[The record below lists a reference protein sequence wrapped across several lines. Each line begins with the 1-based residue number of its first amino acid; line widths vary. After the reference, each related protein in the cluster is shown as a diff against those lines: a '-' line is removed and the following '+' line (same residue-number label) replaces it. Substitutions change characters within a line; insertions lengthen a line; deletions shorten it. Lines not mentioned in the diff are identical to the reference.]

1 MVGECIETKEH
12 RTDLEKQKTAEG
24 AAHFHRLGW
33 KRLTIVLIVET
44 IALGSLS
51 LPAAFAT
58 TLGMVAGVILTVSI
72 GLVAIYTSYVIGQVK
87 LLLPEV
93 SHYADVGRLMGA
105 RFGCPRFGYELM
117 GTMFCLQLIFLTGS
131 HCLTGTIVLLHITDD
146 GAFSGNWS
154 AWPKEGTGFSEAF
167 IAITN
172 IVFAYSFAICQFSF
186 MDEIHMPTD
195 YVVIY
200 TFVGALVVDSD
211 GGVIAKIAFGIALPV
226 IYISGSINTTVAARY
241 IHGSLFKDPLI
252 RFINAPM
259 GWLTWLGLVFSLI
272 LIAWIIAEAIPFF
285 SDLLSISS
293 SLFISAFSFYF
304 PAMMWFTLVKQG
316 AWYRRENILKSL
328 LNMLILVIGMVILV
342 GGTYTSIIDI
352 IHQFEEG
359 TVHGVFTC
367 APLG

>member
-1 MVGECIETKEH
+1 MSQHTLEDLHTNPSAEHLDRFGLQEADKTQDNTLFRRISENNDLMVGECIETKEH

-146 GAFSGNWS
+146 GA
-154 AWPKEGTGFSEAF
+154 
-167 IAITN
+167 
-172 IVFAYSFAICQFSF
+172 C
-186 MDEIHMPTD
+186 
-195 YVVIY
+195 
-200 TFVGALVVDSD
+200 
-211 GGVIAKIAFGIALPV
+211 
-226 IYISGSINTTVAARY
+226 
-241 IHGSLFKDPLI
+241 
-252 RFINAPM
+252 
-259 GWLTWLGLVFSLI
+259 SLI
-272 LIAWIIAEAIPFF
+272 FGVVSALILLLLAIPPSFTEVAILGYI
-285 SDLLSISS
+285 DLPLS
-293 SLFISAFSFYF
+293 
-304 PAMMWFTLVKQG
+304 
-316 AWYRRENILKSL
+316 
-328 LNMLILVIGMVILV
+328 
-342 GGTYTSIIDI
+342 
-352 IHQFEEG
+352 
-359 TVHGVFTC
+359 
-367 APLG
+367 

>member
-1 MVGECIETKEH
+1 
-12 RTDLEKQKTAEG
+12 
-24 AAHFHRLGW
+24 
-33 KRLTIVLIVET
+33 
-44 IALGSLS
+44 
-51 LPAAFAT
+51 
-58 TLGMVAGVILTVSI
+58 
-72 GLVAIYTSYVIGQVK
+72 
-87 LLLPEV
+87 
-93 SHYADVGRLMGA
+93 
-105 RFGCPRFGYELM
+105 
-117 GTMFCLQLIFLTGS
+117 
-131 HCLTGTIVLLHITDD
+131 
-146 GAFSGNWS
+146 
-154 AWPKEGTGFSEAF
+154 
-167 IAITN
+167 
-172 IVFAYSFAICQFSF
+172 
-186 MDEIHMPTD
+186 
-195 YVVIY
+195 
-200 TFVGALVVDSD
+200 
-211 GGVIAKIAFGIALPV
+211 
-226 IYISGSINTTVAARY
+226 
-241 IHGSLFKDPLI
+241 
-252 RFINAPM
+252 M